1 MGFPN
6 AQNNPA
12 AAIPVW
18 LAPAPGSVTLN
29 GISEHGSV
37 GTSGADVVVTANQ
50 FLDWVTIQN
59 THTSQMLY
67 ISFNNPATTS
77 DIALT
82 PGGAMTLPHAATNT
96 LYGIGSGAATTWAVI
111 GF

>member
-1 MGFPN
+1 MGFN
-6 AQNNPA
+6 TDPA
-12 AAIPVW
+12 AALPVW
-18 LAPAPGSVTLN
+18 IAPTPDGATLN
-29 GISEHGSV
+29 GTSAYGTV
-37 GTSGADVVVTANQ
+37 GTSSAVIVTANQ

-77 DIALT
+77 DIALP
-82 PGGAMTLPHAATNT
+82 PGGAMTLPHSATNPI
-96 LYGIGSGAATTWAVI
+96 YGIGSGVGTTWAVI